1 MVLREAVNQGYIQF
15 NPCSAVRR
23 GKPAVRTRRVHP
35 HEKLNLIKVV
45 RDQWG
50 MLPPRKPTE
59 RPRPVSER
67 VKESA
72 RFLLIL
78 FELGGRAGELAN
90 LPIANINIARREYF
104 LKRTKNGRAQMRPL
118 TNLSSILIKQQLEY
132 VRRTPGIVGGRL
144 FTGHGDKPYSYPNA
158 VNRVRRYGMV
168 DPDYC
173 SHANRRE
180 VVTSAI
186 EAGMEYRDI
195 QRITGHDCTESIAR
209 YDASASLPPAA
220 RERVNRFQDAR
231 NAELRA
237 AVQLDQALREAGGGA
252 GLGGGGTGDWE
263 MDALDLEYQS
273 RRQARGGSRRRRWT
287 SCRRPWAL
295 SGRSEQRKQGKK
307 RRSEGHFFH
316 VKNRAADT
324 RSCQWSR

>member
-1 MVLREAVNQGYIQF
+1 MGHA
-15 NPCSAVRR
+15 A
-23 GKPAVRTRRVHP
+23 
-35 HEKLNLIKVV
+35 
-45 RDQWG
+45 
-50 MLPPRKPTE
+50 PRKPTE
-59 RPRPVSER
+59 GPRPVSER

-78 FELGGRAGELAN
+78 FELGVPGRRAGQPAN
-90 LPIANINIARREYF
+90 REHQHRAPRVF
-104 LKRTKNGRAQMRPL
+104 PEAHKERPRTDAPL
-118 TNLSSILIKQQLEY
+118 TNFSSILIKQQLEY

-168 DPDYC
+168 NQDYR

-237 AVQLDQALREAGGGA
+237 AVQLDQALREAGGEA

-263 MDALDLEYQS
+263 MDALDLEYQIPGAPGAEQPVTMDELQEALAIIRA
-273 RRQARGGSRRRRWT
+273 RREEKAGEEK
-287 SCRRPWAL
+287 A
-295 SGRSEQRKQGKK
+295 
-307 RRSEGHFFH
+307 
-316 VKNRAADT
+316 
-324 RSCQWSR
+324 

>member
-1 MVLREAVNQGYIQF
+1 M
-15 NPCSAVRR
+15 
-23 GKPAVRTRRVHP
+23 
-35 HEKLNLIKVV
+35 

-118 TNLSSILIKQQLEY
+118 THFSSILIKQQLEY
-132 VRRTPGIVGGRL
+132 ISRTPGIEGGRL
-144 FTGHGDKPYSYPNA
+144 FTGHGDEPYSYPRA

-168 DPDYC
+168 NPDYH

-180 VVTSAI
+180 LVTAAI

-195 QRITGHDCTESIAR
+195 QRMTGHDCTESIAR

-231 NAELRA
+231 GEELRA
-237 AVQLDQALREAGGGA
+237 AVRLDQALREAGGAA
-252 GLGGGGTGDWE
+252 GLVGPSGDWE
-263 MDALDLEYQS
+263 MDAMDMEYQMPGAPGAEQPPTMDELQEALAIIRA
-273 RRQARGGSRRRRWT
+273 RRA
-287 SCRRPWAL
+287 
-295 SGRSEQRKQGKK
+295 
-307 RRSEGHFFH
+307 
-316 VKNRAADT
+316 VKAGEEKA
-324 RSCQWSR
+324 